1 MPRALALRV
10 LQAVDRRGAF
20 SNIALD
26 AELGRSALSAADA
39 GLATALVYGVAKHR
53 AMLDAS
59 LERLLTQ
66 PIRKLEPWT
75 RDALR
80 LGAFQVLFLD
90 RVPAHAAVSESVKLV
105 RKRTP
110 HRAGL
115 VNAVLRR
122 LTEVAEAERVRW
134 DVHTSGEVFA
144 HGPLPAS
151 HLAEVRARLGDEGA
165 RRYLETVLAP
175 APLVLRV
182 RPHARRD
189 AVVEA
194 LRAVGCTA
202 EPSAL
207 AETAVR
213 VSAPGRRPDTL
224 PPVAAGEAVVQDEAA
239 QLASALAAPP
249 PGGRVLDLCAGRGGK
264 ALHLADLV
272 GPDGQVVAADASAA
286 KLEVLEATAARLGAA
301 QIRVCAPG
309 VDPGADFDVVLV
321 DAPCTGVGVIRR
333 HPEIAWRYDETR
345 AVELAAAQRALL
357 LRAADLVR
365 PAGVVLYCVCSDRDA
380 EGSGQIDTLLGERP
394 ELTRA
399 APDTLVGPYPE
410 GCDGFFVARL
420 VRGPAVAA

>member
-10 LQAVDRRGAF
+10 LQAVERRAAF

-26 AELGRSALSAADA
+26 AELGRSALSTADA

-90 RVPAHAAVSESVKLV
+90 RVPAHAAVSESVNLV
-105 RKRTP
+105 RKRAP

-122 LTEVAEAERVRW
+122 LTDVADAERARW
-134 DVHTSGEVFA
+134 DVRASDEVFA
-144 HGPLPAS
+144 HSPLPAP

-165 RRYLETVLAP
+165 RRYLEAVLAP

-182 RPHARRD
+182 RPQARREE
-189 AVVEA
+189 VVEA
-194 LRAVGCTA
+194 LRAVGCAA

-207 AETAVR
+207 VESAVR
-213 VSAPGRRPDTL
+213 VTAPGRRPDTL
-224 PPVAAGEAVVQDEAA
+224 PPVASGEAVVQDEAA
-239 QLASALAAPP
+239 QLASILAAPP
-249 PGGRVLDLCAGRGGK
+249 AGARVLDLCAGRGGK
-264 ALHLADLV
+264 TLHLADLV
-272 GPDGQVVAADASAA
+272 GESGEVVATDAATA
-286 KLEVLEATAARLGAA
+286 KLEVLEATSARLGAR
-301 QIRVCAPG
+301 QIRVCPPG
-309 VDPGADFDVVLV
+309 SDLGAAFDVVLV

-333 HPEIAWRYDETR
+333 HPEIAWRFDEAR
-345 AVELAAAQRALL
+345 ATELVAEQRALL

-365 PAGVVLYCVCSDRDA
+365 PGGTVLYCVCSDRDA
-380 EGSGQIDTLLGERP
+380 EGSEQIDRLLRERP

-420 VRGPAVAA
+420 VRDPDASR